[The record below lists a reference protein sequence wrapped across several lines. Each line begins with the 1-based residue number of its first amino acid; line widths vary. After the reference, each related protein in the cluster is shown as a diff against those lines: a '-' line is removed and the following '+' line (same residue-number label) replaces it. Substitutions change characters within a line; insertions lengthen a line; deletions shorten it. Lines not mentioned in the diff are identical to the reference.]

1 MESEIIVDVVMRLVG
16 NVYPVADTTVDA
28 ERKENLNKL
37 ISVVG
42 ELMGEIF
49 KVASISESYS
59 RFASVEETKDIAVHY
74 LKELSEDIREV
85 VE

>member
-16 NVYPVADTTVDA
+16 NVNPVADTTVDA

-42 ELMGEIF
+42 ELMAEII

-59 RFASVEETKDIAVHY
+59 RFASVEEARNVALAY
-74 LKELSEDIREV
+74 LKELSVDINEV
-85 VE
+85 I